1 MTIAAEQYHATRYRD
16 RKPSPPAG
24 EGPKIGLSYTP
35 EIAELRR
42 AFRFAFPVAEM
53 MRVREDQE
61 SRAQANG
68 RTMVNRIVHRTV
80 LTNATE
86 RGVTAPNNDTLYSAS
101 WLDLSA
107 GPVMLDMPA
116 LPSRY
121 HSVALLDLF
130 TDHKAILGTR
140 TTGGRGGRYL
150 IAGPSWRGPTPAGA
164 TLVRSDVDDLYMI
177 VRVLVDGTADLPAAV
192 SAQAAFRIEPM
203 FNSPSRLMKSRV
215 GSDPRSLLAL
225 VNEALGR
232 GPLPATHA
240 ERVARFAAAG
250 IQPGGV
256 DAWER
261 LAPKAQNIWAAK
273 LPQFRAELKEG
284 WLSVGTARNNW
295 TYPKPG
301 LGQFGT
307 DDLYRA
313 RVALSGLH
321 ALPPEEAMYLVSDR
335 DGSGTPF
342 DGRFVYRFKL
352 PGNIPVD
359 GFWSVSMYKPD
370 SDGRWFFI
378 ENAIQRYA
386 IGNRTAGV
394 VKSANGE
401 TEVIMSDTPPAQ
413 GVANW
418 LPAPSGPFRLTFRAY
433 LPGAAL
439 LDGRFLLPPVQR
451 ISSQ

>member
-1 MTIAAEQYHATRYRD
+1 MKLVAAFLLSVTASQIALASPVLEQQAR
-16 RKPSPPAG
+16 
-24 EGPKIGLSYTP
+24 E
-35 EIAELRR
+35 
-42 AFRFAFPVAEM
+42 AFQFAFPVAEM

-80 LTNATE
+80 LTNASE

-107 GPVMLDMPA
+107 GPVTLEMPT
-116 LPSRY
+116 LSSRY

-130 TDHKAILGTR
+130 TDHQAILGTR

-150 IAGPSWRGPTPAGA
+150 IAGPGWRGPTPAGA
-164 TLVRSDVDDLYMI
+164 TLVRVDVNELYLI
-177 VRVLVDGTADLPAAV
+177 VRVLVDGASDLPAAV
-192 SAQAAFRIEPM
+192 SAQAAFRIVPTER
-203 FNSPSRLMKSRV
+203 SPSRPMISRA
-215 GSDPRSLLAL
+215 GSDPRSMLAL

-240 ERVARFAAAG
+240 KRVARFAAAG
-250 IQPGGV
+250 IQPGRV

-261 LAPKAQNIWAAK
+261 LPPKMRAIWAAK
-273 LPQFRAELKEG
+273 LPQFKSELKQG

-342 DGRFVYRFKL
+342 DGRSTYRFSL
-352 PGNIPVD
+352 PKNIPVD

-386 IGNRTAGV
+386 IGNRTAGL

-401 TEVIMSDTPPAQ
+401 TEIIMSDTPPAQ
-413 GVANW
+413 GAANW

-433 LPGAAL
+433 LPGAPL
-439 LDGRFLLPPVQR
+439 LDGRFVLPPVER

>member
-1 MTIAAEQYHATRYRD
+1 MKLVAAFLLSVTASQVALASPVVEQQARD
-16 RKPSPPAG
+16 
-24 EGPKIGLSYTP
+24 
-35 EIAELRR
+35 
-42 AFRFAFPVAEM
+42 AFQFAFPVAEM

-80 LTNATE
+80 LTNASE

-107 GPVMLDMPA
+107 GPVTLEMPT

-130 TDHKAILGTR
+130 TDHQAILGTR

-150 IAGPSWRGPTPAGA
+150 IAGPDWRGPTPAGA
-164 TLVRSDVDDLYMI
+164 TLVRVDVNELYLI
-177 VRVLVDGTADLPAAV
+177 VRVLVDGASDLPAAV
-192 SAQAAFRIEPM
+192 SAQAAFRILPTERP
-203 FNSPSRLMKSRV
+203 PSRPMISRT
-215 GSDPRSLLAL
+215 GSDPRSMLAL

-240 ERVARFAAAG
+240 KRVARFAAAG
-250 IQPGGV
+250 IRPGRV

-261 LAPKAQNIWAAK
+261 LPPKMRAIWTAK
-273 LPQFRAELKEG
+273 LPQFKSELKQG

-301 LGQFGT
+301 IGQFGT

-335 DGSGTPF
+335 DASGTPF
-342 DGRFVYRFKL
+342 DGRAAYRFSL

-359 GFWSVSMYKPD
+359 GF
-370 SDGRWFFI
+370 
-378 ENAIQRYA
+378 
-386 IGNRTAGV
+386 
-394 VKSANGE
+394 
-401 TEVIMSDTPPAQ
+401 
-413 GVANW
+413 
-418 LPAPSGPFRLTFRAY
+418 
-433 LPGAAL
+433 
-439 LDGRFLLPPVQR
+439 
-451 ISSQ
+451 